1 MERTVRID
9 GRRSRKWAVALFA
22 AVILGAV
29 GVFIHS
35 QPAAAHDHEPPET
48 VLMKGSK
55 ELQAGRLTDEYR
67 WSYPSPNG
75 KVCWTD
81 DATIPFAFPKSS
93 PTVAAGSTLKVRV
106 YKRHEP
112 GSMLIQEVDPEGEP
126 RGEVAAKM
134 RPVVRDGKTV
144 AWDAVF
150 TVDRPNALYRL
161 MVEGRWL
168 DRDCSVEPIDPDQFA
183 RWTFRLK
190 TGSLP
195 DMAEEGAE
203 SGSEHLSQGL

>member
-1 MERTVRID
+1 MERTARMD
-9 GRRSRKWAVALFA
+9 GRRSRKLAVVLFA
-22 AVILGAV
+22 VIALGTV
-29 GVFIHS
+29 GVFLYS
-35 QPAAAHDHEPPET
+35 QPAVAHDHEPPKT

-67 WSYPSPNG
+67 WSYTSPSG
-75 KVCWTD
+75 KACWTD
-81 DATIPFAFPKSS
+81 EATIPFAFPRGL

-112 GSMLIQEVDPEGEP
+112 RPMLIQEIDLEGQP

-144 AWDAVF
+144 AWNAVF
-150 TVDRPNALYRL
+150 TVDRPNTLYRL
-161 MVEGRWL
+161 MAEGHWQ

-190 TGSLP
+190 TGSP
-195 DMAEEGAE
+195 PGAAEERAA
-203 SGSEHLSQGL
+203 SGLGHLSQGL

>member
-1 MERTVRID
+1 MQRMARMD
-9 GRRSRKWAVALFA
+9 GRRTWKWTAVLFA
-22 AVILGAV
+22 AIVLGTV
-29 GVFIHS
+29 GVLLYS
-35 QPAAAHDHEPPET
+35 QPAVAHDHEPPKT

-81 DATIPFAFPKSS
+81 EATIPFAFPKSL
-93 PTVAAGSTLKVRV
+93 PTVVAGSTLKVRV

-112 GSMLIQEVDPEGEP
+112 MSLLIQEIDLQGQP

-161 MVEGRWL
+161 MVDGHWQ
-168 DRDCSVEPIDPDQFA
+168 DRDCSVGPIDPDQFA

-195 DMAEEGAE
+195 GAAEERAS
-203 SGSEHLSQGL
+203 SGSDHLSQGL